1 MYKYRWDVKLETG
14 IWSLR
19 LRQGFRHRN
28 IMEIQG
34 SRKWN
39 GLNGLGRSCFSVKDT
54 LKYFCHFNVNFLII
68 AKPRQA

>member
-14 IWSLR
+14 MWSLR

-28 IMEIQG
+28 IIETQG
-34 SRKWN
+34 CRKWN
-39 GLNGLGRSCFSVKDT
+39 GLNGLGCSGFSVQYT

-68 AKPRQA
+68 AKPKQS